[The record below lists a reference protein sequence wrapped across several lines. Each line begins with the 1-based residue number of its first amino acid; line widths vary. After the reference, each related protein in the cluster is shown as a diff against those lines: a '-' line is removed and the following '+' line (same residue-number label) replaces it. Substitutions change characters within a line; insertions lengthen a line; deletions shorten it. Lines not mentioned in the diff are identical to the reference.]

1 MQVRGLV
8 WLGTATAE
16 FDATTRFFREVL
28 GLSSVVDE
36 PSFVA
41 FELPDSSLV
50 EVFAPDSPYAEHHEG
65 RPVVGFLVDDVPA
78 ASAELAAA
86 RIELVGGLEV
96 SEDYTWQHFRAPDG
110 NLYEITS
117 GPYRR

>member
-28 GLSSVVDE
+28 GLPSVVDE
-36 PSFVA
+36 PGFVA
-41 FELPDSSLV
+41 FQLPDSSLV

-86 RIELVGGLEV
+86 GIELVGGPEV